1 MEFQTLE
8 KELPKI
14 SEKEK
19 QNVEEQEK
27 HQISQQQNWKPINM
41 LSKF

>member
-1 MEFQTLE
+1 MKFQTLE